1 MSGKDANDPTFSEV
15 PGLPELP
22 GLPEFEVLIEEFRQ
36 SGLRELHARCGD
48 LEVYLSQ
55 DGDASGLD
63 APRVSVAAP
72 TARAAPA
79 IPAPAAA
86 PAPAAPSSAPAVPE
100 GSVLVTAPYL
110 GTFYRAPKPGAPAY
124 VEIGGS
130 VSAESEV
137 CLVEVMKLFTAVRA
151 GAAGKVVQVLA
162 SDGDLVLAG
171 QPLFVIQPE

>member
-1 MSGKDANDPTFSEV
+1 MSGKDANDPA
-15 PGLPELP
+15 LPEL
-22 GLPEFEVLIEEFRQ
+22 EVLIEEFRQ

-55 DGDASGLD
+55 DSDASGLD

-72 TARAAPA
+72 AAHAVSVATASSAAPVS
-79 IPAPAAA
+79 
-86 PAPAAPSSAPAVPE
+86 AAPSSAPATPE

-130 VSAESEV
+130 VSTESEV
-137 CLVEVMKLFTAVRA
+137 CLVEVMKLFTAVHA
-151 GAAGKVVQVLA
+151 GVAGKVVQVLA
-162 SDGDLVLAG
+162 SDGDLVSAG

>member
-1 MSGKDANDPTFSEV
+1 MSGKDTNDPA
-15 PGLPELP
+15 LPEL
-22 GLPEFEVLIEEFRQ
+22 EVLIEEFRQ

-55 DGDASGLD
+55 DSDASGLD

-72 TARAAPA
+72 AAHAVPVATASSAAPVS
-79 IPAPAAA
+79 
-86 PAPAAPSSAPAVPE
+86 AAPSSAPAAPE

-130 VSAESEV
+130 VSTESEV

-151 GAAGKVVQVLA
+151 GVAGKVVQVLA
-162 SDGDLVLAG
+162 SDGDLVSAG
-171 QPLFVIQPE
+171 QPLFAIQPE

>member
-1 MSGKDANDPTFSEV
+1 MSGKDANDPT
-15 PGLPELP
+15 LPEL
-22 GLPEFEVLIEEFRQ
+22 EILIEEFRQ

-55 DGDASGLD
+55 DSDASGLD

-72 TARAAPA
+72 AARAVPVSTASSAAPA
-79 IPAPAAA
+79 SAA
-86 PAPAAPSSAPAVPE
+86 PSSAAPSSAPAAPE

-130 VSAESEV
+130 VSTESEV

-151 GAAGKVVQVLA
+151 GVAGKVVQVLA
-162 SDGDLVLAG
+162 SDGDLVSAG